1 MKILVPTDFSEC
13 ADFALNAA
21 CQLALITDSEIT
33 LFHAAELPDDF
44 GAQSSEDSLADQ
56 VQERMQ
62 NNIDE
67 LMSQREAMAG
77 SVGVKLIKKS
87 CFGNFIET
95 LTDYD
100 KEYQFDLVV
109 MGSYGAS
116 GKQEWF
122 IGSNTQ
128 KLVRKLRK
136 NILVIKSPISNLSL
150 NKVMFPSN
158 LTEND
163 REAFIEFLEFLKIFK
178 TKEVHILAVN
188 TSGWFNQPTPIMLE
202 LLKEFKALATGDYD
216 CQTHYYSDYSV
227 EAGIRHFAEK
237 YEIDLIGISNIDKSP
252 IKRLFQGS
260 NVEMLINHSDI
271 PVLVIDKKQ

>member
-21 CQLALITDSEIT
+21 CQLALITDSDIT

-44 GAQSSEDSLADQ
+44 GAQSSEDRLVEQ

-67 LMSQREAMAG
+67 LMTQRQAMAG
-77 SVGVKLIKKS
+77 SVGVKMHMKS
-87 CFGNFIET
+87 CFGKFMET
-95 LTDYD
+95 LIDYD
-100 KEYQFDLVV
+100 KEHQFDLVV

-136 NILVIKSPISNLSL
+136 NILVIKNPISNLSL
-150 NKVMFPSN
+150 KKVMFPSN
-158 LTEND
+158 LTESD

-178 TKEVHILAVN
+178 TEEVHILAVN

-202 LLKEFKALATGDYD
+202 LLKEFKALATGEYD

-237 YEIDLIGISNIDKSP
+237 YEIDLIAISNIDRSP
-252 IKRLFQGS
+252 IRRLFQGS
-260 NVEMLINHSDI
+260 NVEMLINHSEI
-271 PVLVIDKKQ
+271 PVLVIDNKQ

>member
-21 CQLALITDSEIT
+21 CQFALIMDSDIT
-33 LFHAAELPDDF
+33 LFHVADLPDEF
-44 GAQSSEDSLADQ
+44 GAKSSDDSLAER
-56 VQERMQ
+56 VQERMK

-77 SVGVKLIKKS
+77 SVGVKLHKES
-87 CFGNFIET
+87 CFGSFTESLI
-95 LTDYD
+95 DYD
-100 KEYQFDLVV
+100 KEHQFDLVV

-136 NILVIKSPISNLSL
+136 NILVIKNPISNLRF

-158 LTEND
+158 LTETD
-163 REAFIEFLEFLKIFK
+163 REAFVEFLEFLKIFK

-202 LLKEFKALATGDYD
+202 LLKDFKALATGDYD

-237 YEIDLIGISNIDKSP
+237 YEIDLVGISNIGRSP

-260 NVEMLINHSDI
+260 NVEMLINHSEI
-271 PVLVIDKKQ
+271 PILVIDNKK